1 MADWWSEPLSPVTA
15 IYEHIAVGP
24 INAVAASNI
33 LTSNNTN
40 VSNLDT
46 VTVNGKI
53 YTFKTTMTATEG
65 EIKIGA
71 DADASLLNLARAIN
85 NSGGTPVTDY
95 QVAAAHP
102 TVSSSATVS
111 GGHTITLS
119 ARTKGTAGNALTLAE
134 VAVTLTITG
143 ALFTGG
149 IDGTVARRGKGY
161 EDGTYTYLAIA
172 NNTVADANW
181 RRQALGAVY

>member
-1 MADWWSEPLSPVTA
+1 MPDWWSEPLSPVTA
-15 IYEHIAVGP
+15 IYEHIATGP
-24 INAVAASNI
+24 VNAVAASNI
-33 LTSNNTN
+33 VTSNNTN

-65 EIKIGA
+65 EIHIGA

-102 TVSSSATVS
+102 TVSSSATVTS
-111 GGHTITLS
+111 HTITLT
-119 ARTKGTAGNALTLAE
+119 ALTKGTVGNALTLAE

-143 ALFTGG
+143 AVFAGG
-149 IDGTVARRGKGY
+149 INGTVARRGKGY
-161 EDGTYTYLAIA
+161 EDGTYVYLAIS
-172 NNTVADANW
+172 NNTISDANW
-181 RRQALGAVY
+181 RRIALGAVF